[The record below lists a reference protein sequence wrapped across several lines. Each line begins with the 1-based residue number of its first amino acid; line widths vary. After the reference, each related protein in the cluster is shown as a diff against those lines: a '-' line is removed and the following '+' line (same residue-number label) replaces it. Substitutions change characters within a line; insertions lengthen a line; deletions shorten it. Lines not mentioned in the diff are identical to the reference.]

1 MNEIILMG
9 RITKDLELRQTQGG
23 MAVLQFTLAVDRPV
37 KKGAEKQTDFISCVA
52 WGQRAEFIERYFGK
66 GRLILITGRLRIRS
80 YEDKEGNKRTA
91 AEVIV
96 NDAHFTG
103 EKALASAAPDNGPGR
118 MEDYEDVISDDDVP
132 F

>member
-52 WGQRAEFIERYFGK
+52 WGQRAEFIESYFGK

-103 EKALASAAPDNGPGR
+103 ERRETSQDNGPGR
-118 MEDYEDVISDDDVP
+118 LDEFEDAVSDNGVP